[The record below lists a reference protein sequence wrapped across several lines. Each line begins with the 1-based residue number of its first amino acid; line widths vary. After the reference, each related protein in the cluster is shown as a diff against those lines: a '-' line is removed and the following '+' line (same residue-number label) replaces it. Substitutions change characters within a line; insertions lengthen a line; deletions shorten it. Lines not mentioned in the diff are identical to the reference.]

1 MLHTTQNPMK
11 SSSGPE
17 FFMPNIPKKYT
28 SYMHVDSNLF
38 LRNKETK
45 FRRFVHL
52 HIQKTLENKQ
62 FDP

>member
-11 SSSGPE
+11 SSSDPE
-17 FFMPNIPKKYT
+17 FFMPNIMKYA

-38 LRNKETK
+38 LQNKETR
-45 FRRFVHL
+45 FRRFMRF